1 VSPHQRKIS
10 FIVERLLE
18 WYPKNA
24 RDLPWRRTN
33 DPYCVFVSEIMLQQ
47 TQVKTVV
54 PYWERWMR
62 ELPTVASLARAKPQR
77 IHKLW
82 EGLGY
87 YTRVR
92 NMQKAAQIIVE
103 EHGGAFPSRFEEVL
117 RLPGIGRYTA
127 GAICSIALGQPT
139 PILDGNVLRVLTR
152 LFGIGGNPRDKQ
164 VNGELWRLAEEL
176 VRAAGH
182 VVIGKG
188 KAGSRSPCSQL
199 NQGLMELGALVCTP
213 RQPQCGVCPVAG
225 CCTAWKEGRVERL
238 PEIGPRPPET
248 PRRFVAFVVARGGRY
263 LVRQRPAGVVNGHLW
278 EFPNLELK
286 NGSVEGA
293 ARRVLGIAPGRIE
306 PYCTIK
312 HSITRYR
319 NRLEAYRVYGLKQP
333 AAGDARNLKAEGA
346 GSGLARPHVGGN
358 KDGLRSRQGAC
369 VWLTL
374 RELDRLPFASAH
386 KKILCQLQKAVG

>member
-1 VSPHQRKIS
+1 MSGPALRSPIGWLYLECVSPHQRKIA

-62 ELPTVASLARAKPQR
+62 ELPTVASLARAKPER

-92 NMQKAAQIIVE
+92 NMQKAAQIIVG

-127 GAICSIALGQPT
+127 GAICSIAFGQPT

-164 VNGELWRLAEEL
+164 VNRELWRLAEEL
-176 VRAAGH
+176 VRAAGQ

-188 KAGSRSPCSQL
+188 KAGSRSPCSLL

-238 PEIGPRPPET
+238 PEIPHHWFRHPFRHRFLRLHRGSFFFIVKPDGTMGWVDPPTTEGGSNPWFHPCDPT
-248 PRRFVAFVVARGGRY
+248 PTVPV
-263 LVRQRPAGVVNGHLW
+263 
-278 EFPNLELK
+278 
-286 NGSVEGA
+286 
-293 ARRVLGIAPGRIE
+293 
-306 PYCTIK
+306 
-312 HSITRYR
+312 
-319 NRLEAYRVYGLKQP
+319 
-333 AAGDARNLKAEGA
+333 
-346 GSGLARPHVGGN
+346 
-358 KDGLRSRQGAC
+358 
-369 VWLTL
+369 
-374 RELDRLPFASAH
+374 
-386 KKILCQLQKAVG
+386 